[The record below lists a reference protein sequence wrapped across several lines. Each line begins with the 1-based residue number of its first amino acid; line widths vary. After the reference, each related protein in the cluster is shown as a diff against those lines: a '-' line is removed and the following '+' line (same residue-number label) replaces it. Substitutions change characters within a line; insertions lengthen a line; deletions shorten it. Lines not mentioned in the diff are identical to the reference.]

1 MRALVT
7 GAGGF
12 AGRHLVAH
20 LRVEGD
26 EVTALGRE
34 VDVTD
39 RRALERVLAAQRPEV
54 VYHLAARTHVGE
66 SWRHPAAFTRT
77 NVVGTASVLA
87 AAERVAPT
95 ATVVLVSSG
104 EVYGAVPEAELPSGE
119 DRPLAP
125 RTPYARSKVEAE
137 RLGREAAGRGL
148 RVVVV
153 RPFTHVGPGQSL
165 DFVVAALSARLLR
178 ARAAERPE
186 VAVGDLSAR
195 RDVSDVR
202 DVVRAYR
209 LAALLGRSGEAYNVA
224 AGHDVAIADLAGW
237 LAEQIYPAARF
248 VRDPGLVRPLEIPVT
263 RGDTRRLH
271 VTTGWEPRIALA
283 ATLSDVVADVAARL
297 GPDGATN

>member
-20 LRVEGD
+20 LRAEGD
-26 EVTALGRE
+26 EVCALGRE

-39 RRALERVLAAQRPEV
+39 RPALERALAEEHPEA

-66 SWRHPAAFTRT
+66 SWRRPAAFTRA

-87 AAERVAPT
+87 AAERHAPT

-119 DRPLAP
+119 DRVLDP

-137 RLGREAAGRGL
+137 RLGREAAGLGL
-148 RVVVV
+148 RVVIV

-178 ARAAERPE
+178 ARAAQRPE

-195 RDVSDVR
+195 RDVADVR

-224 AGHDVAIADLAGW
+224 SGRDVAIADLAGW

-248 VRDPGLVRPLEIPVT
+248 VRDPELVRPLEIPVT
-263 RGDTRRLH
+263 RGDPRRLH
-271 VTTGWEPRIALA
+271 GATGWHPRIALA
-283 ATLSDVVADVAARL
+283 TTLSDVIADVATRL